1 VAVGCLAF
9 ARAGQ
14 RYWAYERTRRADK
27 GERADSDD
35 GAVGNG
41 HNG

>member
-1 VAVGCLAF
+1 AF

-14 RYWAYERTRRADK
+14 RYWTYERTRRADSE

-35 GAVGNG
+35 DAVGDG